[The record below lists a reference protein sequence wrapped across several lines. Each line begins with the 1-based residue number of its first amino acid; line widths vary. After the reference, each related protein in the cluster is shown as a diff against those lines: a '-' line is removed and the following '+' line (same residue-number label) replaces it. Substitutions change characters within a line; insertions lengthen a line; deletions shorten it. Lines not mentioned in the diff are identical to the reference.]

1 MLDSRHSLWSMER
14 TTVGAEIVKVLSPY
28 LGATMAEASTRT
40 HCEKLGI
47 VGQAMSTEQ
56 TDALIGKLASGLAV
70 FVGRE
75 KAAGVVQEIRKALAA
90 PGMPS

>member
-1 MLDSRHSLWSMER
+1 MER
-14 TTVGAEIVKVLSPY
+14 TAVVAEIVKVLSPY

-47 VGQAMSTEQ
+47 LGPAISVEQA
-56 TDALIGKLASGLAV
+56 DALIGKLASGLAV

-75 KAAGVVQEIRKALAA
+75 KTAVVVQEIRKALGAKGLPA
-90 PGMPS
+90 